1 MTTLGVIH
9 RIEDLQ
15 VVCFA
20 IVFGMM
26 AVQARRD
33 ETFRYLTVS
42 YLLGSIVSVLDVAA
56 PAPMSPFLQFTN
68 LALISLRYG
77 AMAFALSAF
86 ARAQGW
92 IPRSVLALAVLPAA
106 TVWMSLRGGTGATLS
121 AVNYA
126 TLGTQFLILAVMLLS
141 RREKATRV
149 PRSLLAGLFLFSVL
163 IRCCQIVAVLR
174 PTPGIVWLRDQ
185 LWFPNTTLVGCMV
198 PFTIIWMMNARV
210 YSDLRQ
216 QSVMDPL
223 TGLMNRRGLQQA
235 VVREMARYGRNR
247 QNFAV
252 AVADIDHFKLLNDNH
267 GHSFGDRVLEA
278 FADICQRTLRQTDVI
293 ARSGGEEFTFLMPVG
308 SDSEMH
314 TVVDRVRSTLD
325 EANITT
331 DTGMSVHS
339 TVSIGV
345 TGTAGRPDVT
355 WEQLLQEADAALYE
369 AKRSGRNR
377 TSSSSVA
384 TRRSMSTDALDG
396 PLPIS

>member
-20 IVFGMM
+20 VVFGIM

-33 ETFRYLTVS
+33 KTFRYLTVS

-56 PAPMSPFLQFTN
+56 PQPISPFLQFTN
-68 LALISLRYG
+68 LALISVRYG
-77 AMAFALSAF
+77 AMAFALAAF
-86 ARAQGW
+86 SRAEGW
-92 IPRSVLALAVLPAA
+92 IARSVLALSVLPAVV
-106 TVWMSLRGGTGATLS
+106 VWMSLRGVEGATLS
-121 AVNYA
+121 ALDYA
-126 TLGTQFLILAVMLLS
+126 TLGTQFLILAGMMLS
-141 RREKATRV
+141 RREQATRV
-149 PRSLLAGLFLFSVL
+149 PRGLLAGLFLFSVL
-163 IRCCQIVAVLR
+163 IRCCQIFAVLR

-252 AVADIDHFKLLNDNH
+252 AVADIDHFKLLNDSH
-267 GHSFGDRVLEA
+267 GHSLGDQVLQV

-293 ARSGGEEFTFLMPVG
+293 ARSGGEEFTFLLPVG
-308 SDSEMH
+308 SDAEMH
-314 TVVDRVRSTLD
+314 TVVDRVRSILA

-331 DTGMSVHS
+331 DTGSAVRS

-345 TGTAGRPDVT
+345 TSTASRPDVT
-355 WEQLLQEADAALYE
+355 WEQLLQEADTALYE
-369 AKRSGRNR
+369 AKRGGRNR
-377 TSSSSVA
+377 TVSSSAAAFKNTSA
-384 TRRSMSTDALDG
+384 DALDG
-396 PLPIS
+396 PLPLA